1 MSVRRRHHALRT
13 PWWIFLGVITVSVLM
28 MFALLQAIMTQEQAD
43 HEAVATQTAA
53 GVTQELTRSLSR
65 FYTPTVAAEGFVA
78 SMQQP
83 DATDGDAQDRIATA
97 WPPFAAPMADYLGE
111 ALLDFQLA
119 PEAIVTHSAR
129 PDQNAA
135 ALGHNLLLDDDRRD
149 QIIDAIEAR
158 GPIVAGPLD
167 LLQGGR
173 GLIIRQAVFIDG
185 LEPFEDR
192 FARASGDA
200 QQYPWLDRIPDDF
213 WGMATTVIDFDALT
227 SSIGSARA
235 EGVRAGIYSVG
246 ADGLPTTAVWG
257 DLPADAP
264 FTTEQEVTLLDGSQL
279 LVRVD
284 FPPRP
289 WWGYW
294 PLLLVGLLTMLIM
307 LFLARF
313 GYRAQQ
319 RNKLGFEF
327 SESVSHLTSR
337 EAVLERTSAF
347 LTELYPGIRGRITSP
362 EPHACLVSIP
372 VDAVDLVDADQS
384 DSNDDKS
391 TDGLLQWRVLQSGE
405 LQCVIEVVDAGPF
418 PHREFEEIFTLI
430 QRILGASLA
439 ALGRQGH
446 LERRAAMDHLTK
458 VYNRTQLVPAFER
471 IHAEAA
477 ATDSFLMVACL
488 DVDDF
493 KSVNDSY
500 GHLFGDVVLE
510 RLAKQLTVSVR
521 STDAVVRFGGDEFV
535 VFALVKH
542 PEEAAHVSA
551 RLQRRATEAL
561 TALADGK
568 RSISVSVGYVTA
580 PGREP
585 VSLDD
590 LIKGADVAL
599 YEVKTSG
606 GAHVREGTAQTIETI
621 R

>member
-1 MSVRRRHHALRT
+1 MSMRRRHHALRT
-13 PWWIFLGVITVSVLM
+13 PWWIFLGIITVSVLM

-43 HEAVATQTAA
+43 REAVATQTAA
-53 GVTQELTRSLSR
+53 GVTQELTRTLSR

-83 DATDGDAQDRIATA
+83 DATDGDAQDRIATTWA
-97 WPPFAAPMADYLGE
+97 LFAAPMADFLGE

-119 PEAIVTHSAR
+119 PEAIVTYSAR
-129 PDQNAA
+129 PAQNAA

-158 GPIVAGPLD
+158 GPIVAGPVD

-200 QQYPWLDRIPDDF
+200 QQYPRLDRIPDDF
-213 WGMATTVIDFDALT
+213 WGMATTVIDFDVLT

-264 FTTEQEVTLLDGSQL
+264 FTTDQEVILLDGSQL

-284 FPPRP
+284 FPSTP

-294 PLLLVGLLTMLIM
+294 PLLLVGLLTMLIV

-347 LTELYPGIRGRITSP
+347 LTELYPGICGRITSP

-372 VDAVDLVDADQS
+372 VDDVDLVDGDQS
-384 DSNDDKS
+384 VSNDDS
-391 TDGLLQWRVLQSGE
+391 NTDGRLQWRVLQSDE
-405 LQCVIEVVDAGPF
+405 LQCVIEVVEAGPF
-418 PHREFEEIFTLI
+418 PPRELEEIFTLI

-446 LERRAAMDHLTK
+446 LERRVAMDHLTK

-477 ATDSFLMVACL
+477 ATDSLLMVACL
-488 DVDDF
+488 DIDDF
-493 KSVNDSY
+493 KAVNDSY

-542 PEEAAHVSA
+542 TEEAARVSV

-561 TALADGK
+561 TTLADGK
-568 RSISVSVGYVTA
+568 RSISVSLGYVTA

-606 GAHVREGTAQTIETI
+606 GAHVREGTAQTVETI